1 MRSGRSSAPTP
12 LVLRVRARSALPD
25 SFTPAII
32 THPNRTTKQAQE
44 RDADRE
50 GIRHNVQERFKELPT
65 GGSVLRTLIRAKIP
79 KKGRG
84 ISSSAPGGS
93 QLRPSGAAPKIWVS
107 RQIADYLPRTR
118 VEHVGTSAQQTRFG
132 EE

>member
-12 LVLRVRARSALPD
+12 LDLVQSCARRSRPVGGSALPD

-50 GIRHNVQERFKELPT
+50 GIRHTVHERFKELPT

-93 QLRPSGAAPKIWVS
+93 QLRPSGAAPKVS
-107 RQIADYLPRTR
+107 A
-118 VEHVGTSAQQTRFG
+118 
-132 EE
+132 